1 MHAKNNLMLSGGWA
15 HNFASS
21 APNVIE
27 TLSEVGF
34 NTDIVFDI
42 PDSINLLETKTYD
55 LITVLACW
63 FQMKDS
69 RYTEQNR
76 EIWSR
81 VTTPQWQEAMLR
93 QKNNG
98 AGLLAMH
105 TATICFDDW
114 NEWPKWIGGSWDW
127 KHSSHPPLCDLNI
140 APCADHVI
148 VTEVEPFVIR
158 DERYTNL
165 LKDASSQVILQSLGE
180 NNAQPTLW
188 VNESKT
194 GRVVYNA
201 LGHDLVSVSHPAQ
214 KLLIKRSALWACQS
228 ADSQIKAITL

>member
-76 EIWSR
+76 EIW
-81 VTTPQWQEAMLR
+81 
-93 QKNNG
+93 
-98 AGLLAMH
+98 
-105 TATICFDDW
+105 
-114 NEWPKWIGGSWDW
+114 
-127 KHSSHPPLCDLNI
+127 
-140 APCADHVI
+140 
-148 VTEVEPFVIR
+148 
-158 DERYTNL
+158 
-165 LKDASSQVILQSLGE
+165 
-180 NNAQPTLW
+180 
-188 VNESKT
+188 
-194 GRVVYNA
+194 
-201 LGHDLVSVSHPAQ
+201 
-214 KLLIKRSALWACQS
+214 
-228 ADSQIKAITL
+228 